1 LPSCHFDCK
10 LRITYRRHRHD
21 EKDSHNFQG
30 NLVIVTTLTGGCIK
44 EIEEEPSEVTLYT
57 YTAETGLEKETQEH
71 TSLVWEKI
79 KDSDEAKFVTSEK
92 PCSAIVFIHPYTAGG
107 FDPSTA
113 EWVVVLSSI
122 RETAK
127 AIIGSIFRLD
137 YQTFD
142 LKKAHRFDYPL
153 GKELTLDD
161 AIAVMQEEMAKE
173 REPYQ
178 TFLDREK
185 IVLLGGNYVYSYPA
199 SDFGGTIMVNKYAGE
214 VIFYAT
220 TVWDG
225 VGRLLIPAEVETT
238 PLPPA
243 WHLMTERVFLWEN
256 GKERFV
262 AGENSPMSNFL
273 FQTLHKLNL
282 QARCVFSEERIQ
294 EIKESDKVIEMR
306 FRHPENITISQW
318 IEPQDRDH
326 IKTDKNGYRILGN
339 VESTLFILE
348 DNLNEGLEAHIL
360 VGSATEGWSCWAIQ
374 QEGSEVV
381 PEFWTGC

>member
-1 LPSCHFDCK
+1 MKKIAIIFMGIL
-10 LRITYRRHRHD
+10 T
-21 EKDSHNFQG
+21 
-30 NLVIVTTLTGGCIK
+30 IVTALTGGCIE

-71 TSLVWEKI
+71 ASLVWEKI
-79 KDSDEAKFVTSEK
+79 KDLDEAKFVSLEK
-92 PCSAIVFIHPYTAGG
+92 PCSAIIFIHAYTVGG
-107 FDPSTA
+107 LDPSTA

-142 LKKAHRFDYPL
+142 LKKAHKFDYPL

-161 AIAVMQEEMAKE
+161 AIAIMQGEMVKE

-185 IVLLGGNYVYSYPA
+185 VVLLGGNYVYSYPA
-199 SDFGGTIMVNKYAGE
+199 SDFGGTIIVNRYAGE

-225 VGRLLIPAEVETT
+225 VGKLIIPAEAETM
-238 PLPPA
+238 PRPPV
-243 WHLMTERVFLWEN
+243 WQLMTERVFLWEN
-256 GKERFV
+256 GKQQFV

-273 FQTLHKLNL
+273 FQTLRRLNL
-282 QARCVFSEERIQ
+282 QATCVFSEEDIQ
-294 EIKESDKVIEMR
+294 EIKENDKVIEMTFR
-306 FRHPENITISQW
+306 FPEDIVIGQW
-318 IEPQDRDH
+318 IGNR
-326 IKTDKNGYRILGN
+326 YRILENANG
-339 VESTLFILE
+339 TLFILE
-348 DNLNEGLEAHIL
+348 DNLGEGLEAHVL
-360 VGSATEGWSCWAIQ
+360 VGSGTEGWSCWAIQ
-374 QEGSEVV
+374 QEGSNELDKTWID
-381 PEFWTGC
+381 EINKILSGAY